1 MDYNINFNINTITN
15 GHHKYTY
22 RGIKTIKCPFDYAL
36 YQMIIFDV
44 KPDLIIEIGTNHG
57 GSSLYLADMLD
68 IIGKGTIHTIDIMEF
83 PISELIKNNKRI
95 KRFVLKNGFKDYDLN
110 LAKDFEKI
118 LVIDDGSHHYSDVIA
133 SLEKFKHLIS
143 ENSYFIVED
152 GILDKLGMANEYGG
166 GPNRAIL
173 EFLTKNTDFK
183 IDGNLCNFFGEN
195 ATFNTF
201 GYLKKTK

>member
-1 MDYNINFNINTITN
+1 MDYNINFNINTITQ

-57 GSSLYLADMLD
+57 GSSLYLADMLN
-68 IIGKGTIHTIDIMEF
+68 IIGSGVVHTIDIKKY
-83 PISELIKNNKRI
+83 PINELVKSNKRI
-95 KRFVLKNGFKDYDLN
+95 KRFVSPNGFRDYDLN
-110 LAKDFEKI
+110 LAKNFKKI
-118 LVIDDGSHHYSDVIA
+118 LIIDDGSHQYKDVID

-143 ENSYFIVED
+143 KDSYFIVED
-152 GILDKLGMANEYGG
+152 GILDKIGLANQYGG
-166 GPNRAIL
+166 GPNKAIL
-173 EFLTKNTDFK
+173 EFLDKNTDFK
-183 IDGNLCNFFGEN
+183 IDTNLCNFFGEN

-201 GYLKKTK
+201 GYLKKI